1 VADNPVS
8 HFLYPQQPLTVG
20 IKSVKITHTS
30 SNLQATF
37 KQENLQPLTVGI
49 FKQKNRPSTKEERS
63 KKSKSRE
70 LFAKVDCF

>member
-20 IKSVKITHTS
+20 IKSAKIAHTS

-49 FKQKNRPSTKEERS
+49 YKQKKSPFYKRRAI
-63 KKSKSRE
+63 KK
-70 LFAKVDCF
+70 V